1 MDVDLANL
9 VVTLGYAGLI
19 LVVFAESGL
28 FFGFFLP
35 GDSLLLTAGLLA
47 SQGKLEIAPLIVVL
61 PLAAIA
67 GDSVG
72 YWFGKKTG
80 SRIFHRENSLL
91 FRSKNLLIARAF
103 YEKHGGKTVILARF
117 LPFIRTFAPIV
128 AGAVEMRYSRFLLY
142 NVCGGVLWGAGVTAA
157 GYYLGRVIPNIDQY
171 FVAVVAAVILVS
183 AAPALYHALREY
195 GPELV
200 RAASRRLSPARPTP
214 EPEAETD

>member
-1 MDVDLANL
+1 MDIDIVSLIEAFGYLGL
-9 VVTLGYAGLI
+9 VLI
-19 LVVFAESGL
+19 VFAESGL

-47 SQGKLEIAPLIVVL
+47 SRGKLDIAVLMVVL
-61 PLAAIA
+61 PVAAIA

-80 SRIFHRENSLL
+80 PRIFHRENSLL

-128 AGAVEMRYSRFLLY
+128 AGAVEMRYSRFLFY
-142 NVCGGVLWGAGVTAA
+142 NVCGGILWGAGVTAA

-171 FVAVVAAVILVS
+171 FVAVVAAVVLLS
-183 AAPALYHALREY
+183 ASPALFHALREY

-200 RAASRRLSPARPTP
+200 CAASRRLSPTRPTA
-214 EPEAETD
+214 EPESETD

>member
-1 MDVDLANL
+1 MDIDIVSLIEAFGYLGL
-9 VVTLGYAGLI
+9 VLI
-19 LVVFAESGL
+19 VFAESGL

-47 SQGKLEIAPLIVVL
+47 SRGKLDIAVL
-61 PLAAIA
+61 MVALPAAAIT

-72 YWFGKKTG
+72 YWFGKQTG

-142 NVCGGVLWGAGVTAA
+142 NVCGGVRWGAGVTAA

-171 FVAVVAAVILVS
+171 FVAVVAAVILLS

-195 GPELV
+195 GPGLV

-214 EPEAETD
+214 ESEAETD